1 MARYVQVEPV
11 YCQASHC
18 TRTAHQPQSL
28 AVFPSVTAK
37 RICTRKSYNALYK
50 TVHFLLS
57 VAPIIKAKQK
67 EKRKSIAIL
76 VNSPAAFNLCEICL
90 SLSLFFFLLLF
101 PPKVSAFNGVS
112 EIISR
117 LVSGVVFAGA
127 SLTSGQRSP
136 LRG

>member
-11 YCQASHC
+11 YRQTSHC

-90 SLSLFFFLLLF
+90 SLSFFLLLF